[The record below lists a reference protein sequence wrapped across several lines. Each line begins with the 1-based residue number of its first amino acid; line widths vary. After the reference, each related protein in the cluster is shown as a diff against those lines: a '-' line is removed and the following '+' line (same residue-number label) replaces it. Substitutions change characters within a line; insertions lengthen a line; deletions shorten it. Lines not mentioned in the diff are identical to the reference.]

1 MPHVYGHPPGLPTFA
16 GRGQTFRRPP
26 TGEIVQGPDGRQYLR
41 QPDGSLR
48 PLPAAPL
55 DPTRGFGESLPGP
68 VGTPQ
73 PQPTLQPPRPRFG
86 GQIAPRRV
94 GPPIGSF
101 MSRAEANSALAARGG
116 GGQVVRSPATGMWQ
130 IEGSPGQR
138 GIRPRKRGPRGASPP
153 RGTGR
158 REPSPRRPIGGT
170 TWPTRPGT
178 RVEPTPIPVSPP
190 YPPGGLPMTPYSR

>member
-130 IEGSPGQR
+130 IEGQTQPPA
-138 GIRPRKRGPRGASPP
+138 RPRQTRAPAPAIARPRQP
-153 RGTGR
+153 TV
-158 REPSPRRPIGGT
+158 
-170 TWPTRPGT
+170 PTRPALRRRTQPGF
-178 RVEPTPIPVSPP
+178 RSPP
-190 YPPGGLPMTPYSR
+190 GAPPSTPYSR